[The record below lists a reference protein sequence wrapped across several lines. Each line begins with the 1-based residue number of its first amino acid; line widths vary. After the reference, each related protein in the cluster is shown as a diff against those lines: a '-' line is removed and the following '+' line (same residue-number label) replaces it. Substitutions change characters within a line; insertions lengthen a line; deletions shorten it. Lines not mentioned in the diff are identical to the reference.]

1 MRVGVIVRFP
11 PDEKAAIQRA
21 AKLRGQSMSNFLR
34 LAGLSEARRKS
45 VLVDLPQEGLDAISA
60 IEGLGLTPTEAKNLV
75 VGYLA
80 DNGDA
85 TADEIVHAVMKARG
99 Q

>member
-45 VLVDLPQEGLDAISA
+45 VVLDLPQEALDAISV
-60 IEGLGLTPTEAKNLV
+60 IVDLGLTEAQAKDAV

-80 DNGDA
+80 DNGGA
-85 TADEIVHAVMKARG
+85 PADEIVHAVMKARG